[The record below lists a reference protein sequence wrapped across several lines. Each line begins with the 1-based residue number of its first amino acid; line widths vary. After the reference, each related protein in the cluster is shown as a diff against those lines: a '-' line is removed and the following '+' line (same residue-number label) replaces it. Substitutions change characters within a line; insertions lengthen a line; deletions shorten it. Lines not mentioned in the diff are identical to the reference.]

1 MRYNIGKYFQ
11 IIICNMF
18 YRGQSED
25 GKEVFRKWFGYVG
38 ELRLLFLNV
47 NVLVLSVI
55 CMKKIVKCVK
65 KCFNFSDKFLEIIV
79 LFDKFNIK
87 LVVKKVLKNI
97 EIVMFWLI
105 DFF

>member
-1 MRYNIGKYFQ
+1 
-11 IIICNMF
+11 
-18 YRGQSED
+18 
-25 GKEVFRKWFGYVG
+25 
-38 ELRLLFLNV
+38 
-47 NVLVLSVI
+47 
-55 CMKKIVKCVK
+55 MKKIVKCVM

-87 LVVKKVLKNI
+87 LVVKKLLKNI